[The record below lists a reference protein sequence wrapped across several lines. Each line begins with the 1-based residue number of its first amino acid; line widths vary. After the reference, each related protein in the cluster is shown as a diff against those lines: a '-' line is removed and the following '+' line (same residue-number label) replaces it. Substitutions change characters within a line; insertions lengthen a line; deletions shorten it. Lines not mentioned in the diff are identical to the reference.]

1 MLYTMYEHCNIY
13 DTYQPYQCYKCQEY
27 GHSAAKCQNKQ
38 ACPKCGGNHSYKDC
52 QSEETKC
59 KNCVKRGLEDTKHRT
74 FDGRKCAIYNEEI
87 ARIKDN
93 TDHGFD

>member
-1 MLYTMYEHCNIY
+1 MIYTMYENCNIY
-13 DTYQPYQCYKCQEY
+13 DAYQPYQCFKCQEY

-52 QSEETKC
+52 QSEEMKC
-59 KNCVKRGLEDTKHRT
+59 KNCEKRGLENTEHRT
-74 FDGRKCAIYNEEI
+74 FDRRECAIYNEEV
-87 ARIKDN
+87 AKIKNN